1 MKYQFGKGLIA
12 AALLFVSSTP
22 ALAQQQV
29 PGVNVADVE
38 RAVVEAMETFHIP
51 GIALAVVERGQVVLS
66 KGFGVRHI
74 ANQDKVDADTLFGI
88 ASNSKAFTATAL
100 AMLVD
105 EGKLSW
111 DDKVIKHIPEF
122 RLADPYATR
131 EMTIR
136 DLLSHRSG
144 LGKGAG
150 DLMIWP
156 DTDKSMA
163 QLLKGIAHLPTNSSF
178 RSEYAYNNLMFVVA
192 GEVVHRVTGQ
202 DWRTFVE
209 QRMFKPLG
217 MQTSKAGFARIPEQ
231 NKNWATGSIYW
242 EGQLTPFFIDYLED
256 FRGAGAIASSA
267 NDMSRW
273 LLTQLSQGQMPDG
286 KRLFSDEQQA
296 QMWLPHIMRKPSSEG
311 KRNYQQQFRGYGLG
325 WAIED
330 YFGHKKVGHGG
341 GILGMVS
348 QVAMIPGKELGVV
361 VLSNQQVYPALTAII
376 NEVFEDALG
385 LPERDW
391 VKETAER
398 YYAKRAETYR
408 EAGVVKVDN
417 PQPALANQV
426 YTGTLISPWYGEV
439 IVEELDGQLH
449 IDFTHTAML
458 KGKLVHHSGNT
469 FVVKWQQPMLEA
481 DAYIQFTMSP
491 SQQVE
496 AASMSWVNPDITDF
510 SFDFHNLQLRAKPLP
525 ES

>member
-1 MKYQFGKGLIA
+1 MKYQFGRGLIA
-12 AALLFVSSTP
+12 AALLTVMHTP
-22 ALAQQQV
+22 VLAGQV
-29 PGVNVADVE
+29 TPKVNVAEVE

-51 GIALAVVERGQVVLS
+51 GIALAVVERSEVVLA
-66 KGFGVRHI
+66 KGFGVRHV
-74 ANQDKVDADTLFGI
+74 AYPDKVDANTLFGI
-88 ASNSKAFTATAL
+88 ASNSKAFTAAAL

-111 DDKVIKHIPEF
+111 DDRVIKHIPEF

-156 DTDKSMA
+156 DTDKTMSD
-163 QLLKGIAHLPTNSSF
+163 LLEGIAHLPVNSSF

-217 MQTSKAGFARIPEQ
+217 MNTSKAGFSRIPAQ
-231 NKNWATGSIYW
+231 NTNWATGSIYW
-242 EGQLTPFFIDYLED
+242 ENQLTPFFIDYLED

-273 LLTQLSQGQMPDG
+273 LLTQLSQGQIPEG
-286 KRLFSDEQQA
+286 KRLFSSEQQT
-296 QMWLPHIMRKPSSEG
+296 QMWLPHIMRAPSKEG
-311 KRNYQQQFRGYGLG
+311 KKYYQQQFRGYGLG

-398 YYAKRAETYR
+398 YYAKREETYR

-426 YTGTLISPWYGEV
+426 YTGTLSSPWYGDV
-439 IVEELDGQLH
+439 IIEELEGQLH

-458 KGKLVHHSGNT
+458 KGKLVHHTGNT
-469 FVVKWQQPMLEA
+469 FVVQWQQPMLEA
-481 DAYIQFTMSP
+481 DAYIHFTLSP
-491 SQQVE
+491 SQQIE

-510 SFDFHNLQLRAKPLP
+510 SFDFHNLQLTVKSLP
-525 ES
+525 EQ